1 MYTKIEYLYRDAGN
15 WKQYNEFIVSGA
27 LALSDLK
34 PYLHDGEFFI
44 PGELGLDNLFPVPF
58 DEDDHPWHEILVITE
73 TSEPP
78 TVSFDSKELISR
90 FQKAAKYKWHESA
103 WTEFGHGYGSIPSIR
118 YTKEEQ

>member
-90 FQKAAKYKWHESA
+90 SQKAAKNKWHESA
-103 WTEFGHGYGSIPSIR
+103 WTEFGDGYGSIPSLI